1 MNKSAC
7 VIIATFLQGGWKKA
21 RSGAGAEKSQ
31 AAAVSGGCPSTL
43 QPPELLLSSS
53 YLSSVVAG
61 RCFVAVARQ
70 LAGFSPMCVHSVAVG
85 DFIPLAVRSVTY

>member
-1 MNKSAC
+1 M
-7 VIIATFLQGGWKKA
+7 IIVTFLRGGWKKA

-31 AAAVSGGCPSTL
+31 SAVVSGGCPSTL

-61 RCFVAVARQ
+61 LCFVAVARR

-85 DFIPLAVRSVTY
+85 DFVPWQFGL

>member
-1 MNKSAC
+1 M
-7 VIIATFLQGGWKKA
+7 IIATFLQGGWKKA
-21 RSGAGAEKSQ
+21 SSGAGAEKSQ
-31 AAAVSGGCPSTL
+31 SAVSSGCPSTL

-61 RCFVAVARQ
+61 RCFVAVTRQ

-85 DFIPLAVRSVTY
+85 DFVPLAVRSVTY